1 MSALSRHVV
10 VIADSRF
17 PIREPFAGGM
27 QSLTWH
33 LVKGLRARGV
43 DVTVFAGPGTDPDLG
58 AHLLD
63 VRPVDLSDAAR
74 RDVSMQP
81 EEWLAQ
87 HHAYLD
93 LMLALGR
100 RHDVDVVHNNS
111 LHYLPVAMAAA
122 LPSPMLTTLHTPP
135 TPWLEPTVARAGR
148 GHHLVAVSRHTARAW
163 RHGQATDLPVVPNGV
178 DVHRW
183 PMGPGGE
190 DLVWTGRIAPEKGT
204 HHAVEIARRAGRRLR
219 IAGPIADPVYWR
231 DAVRPRLGPRATY
244 EGHLRQDDL
253 AQLVGSSA
261 LCLVT
266 PAWDEPYGLVAA
278 EALACGTPVLAFER
292 GGLPEVL
299 ARDCALLARAGDVGS
314 AAALVP
320 EAEALDRS
328 AARRH
333 AELHCSIEAM
343 LTSYVDLYADLARGR
358 AA

>member
-1 MSALSRHVV
+1 VIAVGQHVV

-17 PIREPFAGGM
+17 PVREPFAGGM

-43 DVTVFAGPGTDPDLG
+43 DVTVFAGPGTDPDLD

-63 VRPVDLSDAAR
+63 VRPLELSDAAR

-87 HHAYLD
+87 HHAYLE
-93 LMLALGR
+93 LMLDLAR
-100 RHDVDVVHNNS
+100 REDVDVVHNNS
-111 LHYLPVAMAAA
+111 LHYLPVAMSGAVT
-122 LPSPMLTTLHTPP
+122 SPVLTTLHTPP
-135 TPWLEPTVARAGR
+135 TPWLEPAVERAGR
-148 GHHLVAVSRHTARAW
+148 DHHLVAVRRHTARAW
-163 RHGQATDLPVVPNGV
+163 RHVREADLHVVPNGI

-183 PMGPGGE
+183 PVGAGGQ

-204 HHAVEIARRAGRRLR
+204 HVAVEIARRAGRRLR
-219 IAGPIADPVYWR
+219 IAGPVADPTYWR
-231 DAVRPRLGPRATY
+231 EQVRPRLGAGVTY
-244 EGHLRQDDL
+244 EGHLSQREL
-253 AQLVGSSA
+253 ALLVGSSA

-278 EALACGTPVLAFER
+278 EALACGTPVLAFDR

-299 ARDCALLARAGDVGS
+299 ADHCARLAPADDVKS
-314 AAALVP
+314 AVALVP
-320 EAEALDRS
+320 EAEELDRG

-333 AELHCSIEAM
+333 AEQHCSIDTM
-343 LTSYVDLYADLARGR
+343 LTSYVDLYSGLAKAR